1 MNSSNKFECK
11 LSQHTCLG
19 YDLITK
25 KKCDTKT
32 LIGFEYCNKHLKQ
45 FCNLEIKKSKL
56 YPQIGYGV
64 FAYKSINNGDMIVKY
79 NGEFLN
85 NIEYRI
91 RYKNIY
97 GPYAV
102 YFNNNNNNNKST
114 LKKINLLN
122 DGPYSIYFNQTYTI
136 DSACTRGTASLI
148 NHKKKKKGSNA
159 RYSSKI
165 NGLFIYA
172 IRDIKEG
179 EEIFADYGDDYLF
192 RKNFKT
198 IK

>member
-1 MNSSNKFECK
+1 LNSSNKFECK

-102 YFNNNNNNNKST
+102 YFNNNNST

-122 DGPYSIYFNQTYTI
+122 DGPYSIYFNQTHTI
-136 DSACTRGTASLI
+136 DSIQLVHVAL
-148 NHKKKKKGSNA
+148 
-159 RYSSKI
+159 
-165 NGLFIYA
+165 LV
-172 IRDIKEG
+172 
-179 EEIFADYGDDYLF
+179 
-192 RKNFKT
+192 
-198 IK
+198 